1 MTLKNIL
8 QIGLFLALIS
18 SCSHDRLD
26 IDTST
31 ISVNLKYIN
40 LDSAI
45 YYSEPNSL
53 VSNHH
58 MFQKTINEIYTY
70 QMGYCLRIGQ
80 ISDTAL
86 VNSISQFKNDKAIKR
101 IEKQIHSKFK
111 NLDNRKITID
121 DGFKHLKYHFPKG
134 KIPETIVFMNS
145 LFQSNAFCTEK
156 EIGIGLERY
165 LGKDNTVIKELPSE
179 PFYDWIKEA
188 MNEEYLERDALCA
201 WIMTHY
207 VPEIEGNL
215 AENIIRWGKILYLT
229 EAAFPN
235 FEKNIIVR
243 YSKEDYVWA
252 INNQLG
258 FWKYLIN
265 EKLLFKI
272 NELDRAN
279 LLNEAPFTIGL
290 SEKSPD
296 RFGQFLGW
304 QIVKNYMEKNDITL
318 EQLLKTPYNNILQEY
333 EIEE

>member
-8 QIGLFLALIS
+8 RIGLFLVLIS
-18 SCSHDRLD
+18 SCSHDPLD
-26 IDTST
+26 VDSS
-31 ISVNLKYIN
+31 SVSIKLNYVN

-45 YYSEPNSL
+45 YYSDAISL
-53 VSNHH
+53 VNNHH
-58 MFQKTINEIYTY
+58 IFQETIGEIYAY

-86 VNSISQFKNDKAIKR
+86 VNSISQFKSDKAIKK
-101 IEKQIHSKFK
+101 IEKQIHTKFK
-111 NLDNRKITID
+111 DLSTYKATIE

-134 KIPETIVFMNS
+134 KMPESIVFMNS
-145 LFQSNAFCTEK
+145 LFQSNAFCSDK

-165 LGKDNTVIKELPSE
+165 LGKNNPVIKELPSE
-179 PFYDWIKEA
+179 PFYDWIKEG
-188 MNEEYLERDALCA
+188 MNEEYLERDVLCA

-207 VPEIEGNL
+207 LNEIEGNL

-229 EAAFPN
+229 EAAFPTV
-235 FEKNIIVR
+235 EKNIIIR
-243 YSKEDYVWA
+243 YSKEDYIWA
-252 INNQLG
+252 LNNLLA
-258 FWKYLIN
+258 FWKYLVN

-290 SEKSPD
+290 PEKSPD

-304 QIVKNYMEKNDITL
+304 QIVKNYMEQNEITP
-318 EQLLKTPYNNILQEY
+318 EQLIKVPYNTILQEY

>member
-8 QIGLFLALIS
+8 RIGLFLVLIS
-18 SCSHDRLD
+18 SCSHDPLD
-26 IDTST
+26 VDSS
-31 ISVNLKYIN
+31 SVSIKLNYIN
-40 LDSAI
+40 LDSAL
-45 YYSEPNSL
+45 YFSDPNSL
-53 VSNHH
+53 INNHH
-58 MFQKTINEIYTY
+58 TFQKTIGEIYAY

-86 VNSISQFKNDKAIKR
+86 VNSISQFKSDKAIKK
-101 IEKQIHSKFK
+101 IEKQIHTKFK
-111 NLDNRKITID
+111 DLSTYKVIIE

-134 KIPETIVFMNS
+134 KIPESIVFMNS
-145 LFQSNAFCTEK
+145 LFQSNSFCTEK

-179 PFYDWIKEA
+179 PFYDWIKEG
-188 MNEEYLERDALCA
+188 MNEEYLERDVLCS

-207 VPEIEGNL
+207 IPEIEGNL

-229 EAAFPN
+229 EAAFPTM
-235 FEKNIIVR
+235 EKNIIIR
-243 YSKEDYVWA
+243 YSKEDYIWA
-252 INNQLG
+252 INNQLP
-258 FWKYLIN
+258 FWKYLVN

-290 SEKSPD
+290 PEKSPD

-304 QIVKNYMEKNDITL
+304 QIVKKYMEQNEITP
-318 EQLLKTPYNNILQEY
+318 EQLLKVPYNNILQEY